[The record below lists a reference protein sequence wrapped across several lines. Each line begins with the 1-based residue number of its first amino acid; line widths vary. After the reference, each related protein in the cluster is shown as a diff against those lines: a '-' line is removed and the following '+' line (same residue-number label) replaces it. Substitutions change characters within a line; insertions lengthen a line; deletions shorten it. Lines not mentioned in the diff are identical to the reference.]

1 MVSKICAFEAQN
13 SENYKHE
20 IAPFISVS
28 YYIQLVIHTCIKN
41 SRWKAGVLE
50 LAMQRKMQNTVFFL
64 LWSSKQNTDFI
75 LSMQGA
81 LLFFSY

>member
-50 LAMQRKMQNTVFFL
+50 VSVEAVCKLAMQRKMQNAV
-64 LWSSKQNTDFI
+64 
-75 LSMQGA
+75 
-81 LLFFSY
+81 FSYYEVVNKTLTSY